1 MATVSEYLSQI
12 KDLTIVPP
20 VLISILSLEDDNEM
34 GFGELEKKVQSD
46 QVLVAR
52 LLKLANSPFF
62 SRGNPIANMKQVIT
76 RLGFKTVRSMV
87 AMSMT
92 DSLFSQG
99 NYKKFR
105 DEVWDHSIAKGILAQ
120 FLCEEKKLKK
130 EAELSLTCGLMQ
142 DLGKIVLNTI
152 DRPKYVELLTEY
164 QTSDKSFT
172 ELEKIAFG
180 VDSIEM
186 GAEAAKLWKLPAQII
201 SAIEDKAKPPAEQ
214 SLIGQVVGFGG
225 LLAKLTNHGKIDAD
239 TQASYEIYQDI
250 FALNKEQNP
259 PLTEN
264 YGTKLSNNEL
274 YQFCSTL

>member
-1 MATVSEYLSQI
+1 MATLEDYLSQI

-20 VLISILSLEDDNEM
+20 VLLSILSLEDDNELS
-34 GFGELEKKVQSD
+34 FGELEKKVQAD

-62 SRGNPIANMKQVIT
+62 SRGNPVANMKQVIT

-105 DEVWDHSIAKGILAQ
+105 DEVWDHSVTKGIFAQ
-120 FLCEEKKLKK
+120 ILCEEKKLKK
-130 EAELSLTCGLMQ
+130 EGELAITCGLMQ

-152 DRPKYVELLTEY
+152 DRKKYVEVLTEY
-164 QTSDKSFT
+164 QTSDTDMFT
-172 ELEKIAFG
+172 LEKNLYG
-180 VDSIEM
+180 VNSFEM
-186 GAEAAKLWKLPAQII
+186 GSAASNLWKMPLPIQQTIDDLGKNAN
-201 SAIEDKAKPPAEQ
+201 EQ
-214 SLIGQVVGFGG
+214 TLLGQLIGFAGV
-225 LLAKLTNHGKIDAD
+225 LAKKTGHGKKDPNIDVRFEEYK
-239 TQASYEIYQDI
+239 TL
-250 FALNKEQNP
+250 LNLEFEDP
-259 PLTEN
+259 EAYCVSLGE
-264 YGTKLSNNEL
+264 KLNSNEL

>member
-1 MATVSEYLSQI
+1 MATVTEYLSQI

-20 VLISILSLEDDNEM
+20 VLISILSLEDDNEL

-120 FLCEEKKLKK
+120 FLCEEKKMRK

-164 QTSDKSFT
+164 QTTDKT
-172 ELEKIAFG
+172 LTDLEKNAFG

-186 GAEAAKLWKLPAQII
+186 GVEAAKLWKLPAPII
-201 SAIEDKAKPPAEQ
+201 DAIANKGKAPSEQ
-214 SLIGQVVGFGG
+214 SAMGQILGFGG
-225 LLAKLTNHGKIDAD
+225 TLAKLTNHGKKDVD
-239 TQASYEIYQDI
+239 TESSFAAYQDI
-250 FALNKEQNP
+250 FSLDKEAAP
-259 PLTEN
+259 PVTEV
-264 YGTKLSNNEL
+264 YAAKLSTNEL

>member
-1 MATVSEYLSQI
+1 MASLDEYLSKI

-20 VLISILSLEDDNEM
+20 VLISILSLEDDNEL

-62 SRGNPIANMKQVIT
+62 SRGNAIANMKQVIT

-120 FLCEEKKLKK
+120 FLCEEKKFKK
-130 EAELSLTCGLMQ
+130 EADLSLTCGLMQ
-142 DLGKIVLNTI
+142 DLGKIILNTI
-152 DRPKYVELLTEY
+152 DRPKYIEILTEY
-164 QTSDKSFT
+164 QTSDLSIL
-172 ELEKIAFG
+172 ELEKKAYG
-180 VDSIEM
+180 VDSSELGI
-186 GAEAAKLWKLPAQII
+186 GAAQLWKLPSPIVQV
-201 SAIEDKAKPPAEQ
+201 IEEKSKPIAEQ
-214 SLIGQVVGFGG
+214 SLLTQVISFGG
-225 LLAKLTNHGKIDAD
+225 LVARLTQHGK
-239 TQASYEIYQDI
+239 
-250 FALNKEQNP
+250 KEAN
-259 PLTEN
+259 TEN
-264 YGTKLSNNEL
+264 EFLEYCKVLSIDVDSNPKFVDNYGNKLNNHEL
-274 YQFCSTL
+274 YQFCSSL

>member
-1 MATVSEYLSQI
+1 MPTVSEYLSQI

-20 VLISILSLEDDNEM
+20 VLISILSLEDDNELS
-34 GFGELEKKVQSD
+34 FGELEKKVQSD

-62 SRGNPIANMKQVIT
+62 SRGNPVANMKQVIT

-87 AMSMT
+87 AMAMT

-120 FLCEEKKLKK
+120 YLCEEKKLRK

-152 DRPKYVELLTEY
+152 DRSKYVEVLSEF
-164 QTSDKSFT
+164 QTTDQTISD
-172 ELEKIAFG
+172 LEKKAYG
-180 VDSIEM
+180 VDSVEM
-186 GAEAAKLWKLPAQII
+186 GIAAAKLWKLPAPII
-201 SAIEDKAKPPAEQ
+201 SVIEDKAKPVAEQ
-214 SLIGQVVGFGG
+214 SLLGQVIGFGG
-225 LLAKLTNHGKIDAD
+225 VVARLSGHGKKEKD
-239 TQASYEIYQDI
+239 TNTDFELYQTT
-250 FALNKEQNP
+250 FELNKEQTP
-259 PLTEN
+259 TLPEV
-264 YGTKLSNNEL
+264 YGEKLKTNEL

>member
-1 MATVSEYLSQI
+1 MATVSEYLSKI

-20 VLISILSLEDDNEM
+20 VLISILSLDDDNEL

-62 SRGNPIANMKQVIT
+62 SRGNSIANMKQVIT

-105 DEVWDHSIAKGILAQ
+105 DEVWDHSIAKGIMAQ
-120 FLCEEKKLKK
+120 FLCEEKKMRK
-130 EAELSLTCGLMQ
+130 EGELSLTCGLMQ

-152 DRPKYVELLTEY
+152 DRPKYVEVLTEY
-164 QTSDKSFT
+164 QTSDRSIT
-172 ELEKIAFG
+172 ELEKEAFG

-186 GAEAAKLWKLPAQII
+186 GAEAAKLWKLPEQITQ
-201 SAIEDKAKPPAEQ
+201 AIEDKAKPPSEQ
-214 SLIGQVVGFGG
+214 SLIGQVIGFGG
-225 LLAKLTNHGKIDAD
+225 VIAKLTNHGKKDSD
-239 TQASYEIYQDI
+239 TDLLYATYQEI
-250 FALNKEQNP
+250 FSLNNELTP
-259 PLTEN
+259 PLTEV
-264 YGTKLSNNEL
+264 YGNKLNTNEL

>member
-1 MATVSEYLSQI
+1 MATVTEYLSQI

-20 VLISILSLEDDNEM
+20 VLISILSLEDDNEL

-87 AMSMT
+87 AMSMS

-120 FLCEEKKLKK
+120 FLCEEKKMRK

-152 DRPKYVELLTEY
+152 DRPKYVEILTEY
-164 QTSDKSFT
+164 QTSDLTFS
-172 ELEKIAFG
+172 ELEIKAFG

-186 GAEAAKLWKLPAQII
+186 GTEAAKLWKLPAPII
-201 SAIEDKAKPPAEQ
+201 QAIEDKGKAPKDQ
-214 SLIGQVVGFGG
+214 SVIGQAIGFGG
-225 LLAKLTNHGKIDAD
+225 SLAKLSGHGKKESD
-239 TQASYEIYQDI
+239 TQSLFEMYQDI
-250 FALNKEQNP
+250 FSLNKEQNP
-259 PLTEN
+259 PLTET
-264 YGTKLSNNEL
+264 YGVKLTNNEL

>member
-1 MATVSEYLSQI
+1 MATVTEYLSQI

-20 VLISILSLEDDNEM
+20 VLISILSLEDDNEL

-105 DEVWDHSIAKGILAQ
+105 DEVWDHSIARGILSQ
-120 FLCEEKKLKK
+120 FLCEEKKMRK

-152 DRPKYVELLTEY
+152 DRTKYIELLTEY
-164 QTSDKSFT
+164 QTTDKLLT
-172 ELEKIAFG
+172 ELEKSAFG

-186 GAEAAKLWKLPAQII
+186 GVEAAKLWKLPTPII
-201 SAIEDKAKPPAEQ
+201 DAIADKAKPPNEQ
-214 SLIGQVVGFGG
+214 STIGQILGFGG
-225 LLAKLTNHGKIDAD
+225 TLAKLTNHGKKDLD
-239 TQASYEIYQDI
+239 TDSNFAAYQDI
-250 FALNKEQNP
+250 FALDKEAAP
-259 PLTEN
+259 PITEV
-264 YGTKLSNNEL
+264 YSAKLSNNEL

>member
-1 MATVSEYLSQI
+1 MATVSEYLTKI

-20 VLISILSLEDDNEM
+20 VLISILSLDDDNEL

-62 SRGNPIANMKQVIT
+62 SRGNPITNMKQVIT

-105 DEVWDHSIAKGILAQ
+105 DEVWDNSIAKGILAQ
-120 FLCEEKKLKK
+120 FLCEEKKLRK

-152 DRPKYVELLTEY
+152 DRPKYVEILTEY
-164 QTSDKSFT
+164 QTSDASLT
-172 ELEKIAFG
+172 DLEKKAYG

-186 GAEAAKLWKLPAQII
+186 GAEAAKLWKLPDQIVQV
-201 SAIEDKAKPPAEQ
+201 IEDKGKAPNEQ
-214 SLIGQVVGFGG
+214 SVVGQMIGFGG
-225 LLAKLTNHGKIDAD
+225 VVAKLTNHGKKDLD
-239 TQASYEIYQDI
+239 TESTYATYQDI
-250 FALNKEQNP
+250 FSLAKDTSPTLLETYSK
-259 PLTEN
+259 
-264 YGTKLSNNEL
+264 KLAENEL

>member
-1 MATVSEYLSQI
+1 MATVSEYLSKI

-20 VLISILSLEDDNEM
+20 VLISILSLEDDNEL

-105 DEVWDHSIAKGILAQ
+105 DEVWDHSIAKGIMAQ
-120 FLCEEKKLKK
+120 FICEEKKMRK

-152 DRPKYVELLTEY
+152 DRPKYVEVLTEY
-164 QTSDKSFT
+164 QTSDQTMF
-172 ELEKIAFG
+172 ELEKKAFG

-201 SAIEDKAKPPAEQ
+201 QAIEDKGKIPTEQ
-214 SLIGQVVGFGG
+214 SLIGQVIGFGG
-225 LLAKLTNHGKIDAD
+225 AIAKLTNHGKKDSD
-239 TQASYEIYQDI
+239 TETTYAAYQEI
-250 FALNKEQNP
+250 FSLNNDLTP
-259 PLTEN
+259 PLTEV
-264 YGTKLSNNEL
+264 YGNKLNTNEL

>member
-1 MATVSEYLSQI
+1 MPTVSDYLSQI

-20 VLISILSLEDDNEM
+20 VLISILSLNDDNEM
-34 GFGELEKKVQSD
+34 GFGELENKVQSD

-99 NYKKFR
+99 NYKKFK
-105 DEVWDHSIAKGILAQ
+105 DEVWDHSIAKGIIAQ

-130 EAELSLTCGLMQ
+130 EAEHSLTCGLMQ

-152 DRPKYVELLTEY
+152 DRPKYVEILTEF
-164 QTSDKSFT
+164 QTSDKSFL
-172 ELEKIAFG
+172 ELEKNAFG

-186 GAEAAKLWKLPAQII
+186 GTEAAKLWKLPAQII
-201 SAIEDKAKPPAEQ
+201 QVIEEKAKPPKEQ
-214 SLIGQVVGFGG
+214 SLLSQLIGFGSVV
-225 LLAKLTNHGKIDAD
+225 AKLTNHGKKESD
-239 TQASYEIYQDI
+239 TDSLFESYQEI
-250 FALNKEQNP
+250 FSLNKEQTP
-259 PLTEN
+259 PLTES
-264 YGTKLSNNEL
+264 YGTKITNNEL

>member
-1 MATVSEYLSQI
+1 MATIDEYLSQI

-20 VLISILSLEDDNEM
+20 VLLSILSLEDDNELS
-34 GFGELEKKVQSD
+34 FGELEKKVQSD

-62 SRGNPIANMKQVIT
+62 SRGNPVANMKQVIT

-105 DEVWDHSIAKGILAQ
+105 DEVWDYSVAKGILAHII
-120 FLCEEKKLKK
+120 CEEKKLRK
-130 EAELSLTCGLMQ
+130 EGELAITCGLMQ

-152 DRPKYVELLTEY
+152 DRKKYVEVLTEY
-164 QTSDKSFT
+164 QTSD
-172 ELEKIAFG
+172 LEISALETKHFG
-180 VDSIEM
+180 INSDEM
-186 GAEAAKLWKLPAQII
+186 GSAAASLWKMPVPIQQTIDDLRK
-201 SAIEDKAKPPAEQ
+201 SANEQGILSQVIGFAGVIAKKT
-214 SLIGQVVGFGG
+214 G
-225 LLAKLTNHGKIDAD
+225 HGKKDQTTDERFSEYSDLLSLPTDDVEA
-239 TQASYEIYQDI
+239 TCAKYAE
-250 FALNKEQNP
+250 
-259 PLTEN
+259 
-264 YGTKLSNNEL
+264 KLSTSEL

>member
-1 MATVSEYLSQI
+1 MGTVSEYLAQI

-20 VLISILSLEDDNEM
+20 VLISILSLDDDNEL

-62 SRGNPIANMKQVIT
+62 SRGNAIANMKQVIT

-120 FLCEEKKLKK
+120 FLCEEKKMRK

-172 ELEKIAFG
+172 ELEKSAYG

-186 GAEAAKLWKLPAQII
+186 GAEAAKLWKLPTQII
-201 SAIEDKAKPPAEQ
+201 QAIEDKAKPPKEQ
-214 SLIGQVVGFGG
+214 SLIGQVIGFGSA
-225 LLAKLTNHGKIDAD
+225 LARLTKHGKKETDTDAL
-239 TQASYEIYQDI
+239 YEAYQEI
-250 FALNKEQNP
+250 FALNKEQAP
-259 PLTEN
+259 PLTEV
-264 YGTKLSNNEL
+264 YGEKLLAHDL